1 MLEQESGLRTPVVV
15 CPATSRLNLKEVLE
29 RNEADFKGKLGH
41 IPIPVSLRLS
51 TDTKPVY
58 RWQMTC
64 AVFSAGGGGP
74 LAGQWEA
81 QGRGVVTFSVGR
93 DRPLPTSW
101 VRKWIKS
108 EKKSIFQGY

>member
-1 MLEQESGLRTPVVV
+1 MLKQESGLRTPVV
-15 CPATSRLNLKEVLE
+15 CLATSRLTLKEVLE

-81 QGRGVVTFSVGR
+81 HGRGVVTFS
-93 DRPLPTSW
+93 
-101 VRKWIKS
+101 
-108 EKKSIFQGY
+108 